1 MKRAGIS
8 RFVFIVGHLR
18 KQVVAHIE
26 KNHASLNAMIIEQVQ
41 QQGIVHA
48 ISCAKER
55 LVGEPFAIYCPD
67 NYFADYYDLRR
78 CLRLW
83 TPSIASAV
91 LVHRTDEWTR
101 NRGLFYG
108 SFERHPGVAL
118 KVERIQSSEAAGWI
132 STGFSVEGVDFFE
145 HLDKITQRDGE
156 KRLFDVWRSELESG
170 EPVVAV
176 PMEGKLFDISS
187 AADVATLSDELNS
200 PAEGVAVILRTSN
213 GRFLLVQRDKK
224 VGIRYPGYWAL
235 FGGTVDPGETPED
248 AACRELEEELEL
260 LISSKDLR
268 KVTQYVSNLKKE
280 YVYMAP
286 LVVSIEALI
295 LREGS
300 RMKLFDG
307 SELLE
312 LNIRDDDRQA
322 LLIYLER

>member
-1 MKRAGIS
+1 M
-8 RFVFIVGHLR
+8 
-18 KQVVAHIE
+18 
-26 KNHASLNAMIIEQVQ
+26 
-41 QQGIVHA
+41 
-48 ISCAKER
+48 
-55 LVGEPFAIYCPD
+55 
-67 NYFADYYDLRR
+67 
-78 CLRLW
+78 
-83 TPSIASAV
+83 
-91 LVHRTDEWTR
+91 
-101 NRGLFYG
+101 
-108 SFERHPGVAL
+108 
-118 KVERIQSSEAAGWI
+118 
-132 STGFSVEGVDFFE
+132 
-145 HLDKITQRDGE
+145 
-156 KRLFDVWRSELESG
+156 
-170 EPVVAV
+170 
-176 PMEGKLFDISS
+176 
-187 AADVATLSDELNS
+187 
-200 PAEGVAVILRTSN
+200 
-213 GRFLLVQRDKK
+213 QRDKK